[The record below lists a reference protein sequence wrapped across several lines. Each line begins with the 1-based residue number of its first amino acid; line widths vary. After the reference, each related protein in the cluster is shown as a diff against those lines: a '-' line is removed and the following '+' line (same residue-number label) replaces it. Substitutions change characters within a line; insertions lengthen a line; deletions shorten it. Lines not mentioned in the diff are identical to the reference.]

1 MYSIFQLPENFLHK
15 KYTKEQ
21 TSLWDSQMRDAA
33 TGSNES
39 ETVSEELTPA
49 QKEKVDSY
57 WGPDGDSKAAHNEVF
72 GHGVERVYEPYDS
85 SKDITTHNNSFDVS
99 PKGRSATHI
108 VLHALHRSGYTTENY
123 KTGLVSHTDTP
134 DKKVKISKA
143 LEVAGLKDSE
153 VNWKINKRTPNGSVE
168 ENKSGTLQK
177 AYENDP
183 ERGAAKGE
191 KGIVFTRNKYDVA
204 GMSTDRGWSSCMNM
218 VDGENKKYL
227 EHDIN
232 HGTVTAYFVHH
243 DDQGLKSPV
252 GRVNLKKFKNGNGHV
267 IYRPEESVYGTV
279 PKNAVKH
286 IHEWSEKNYPSQP
299 GIYVKATGLYNDD
312 GNSVRVEKADQMT
325 SGETTKNHSFMS
337 DSADHV
343 LEHEIDNRPS
353 NHWDYDTEHS
363 PRFKALDTVY
373 RIGNEFTP
381 LQHAHQVIHALTD
394 HASTHDGY
402 DGDNRRFESEH
413 DGEVNGDDVVHH
425 WAKESIQNR
434 TDRTQLENNIKGDG
448 GMSADDAFKHHAA
461 IHEAIHN
468 TNHPDEHKEL
478 KDVHAMLMHKVMH
491 RGTETQKDSLISD
504 VMSRDNSERKDYY
517 KELMNSETTPF
528 DNAHPA
534 EFTTNPRLLH
544 HMIKDSG
551 DAVDHFS
558 GFGRNGHYDHDVLKH
573 IGKHIDQKGAHEV
586 MHDPSMGQEHRDSFV
601 EGLNENHH
609 GEHIQHSLTDEMYL
623 HGGHSDRQSTTL
635 PVNAVKR
642 HTIRR
647 MIDDSSV
654 YKEKIYHEISKTPYE
669 PKGEVE
675 ERVSDEDHNDKFR
688 AIAENTR
695 YKSVLHKLKNRSDT
709 KDHPALQD
717 AFDNNTLKESV
728 KSLKQF
734 LQRK

>member
-1 MYSIFQLPENFLHK
+1 MYSIFQLPEKFLHK
-15 KYTKEQ
+15 KYTKDQ
-21 TSLWDSQMRDAA
+21 TNLWDSQMRDAA
-33 TGSNES
+33 TGSSES
-39 ETVSEELTPA
+39 ETVSEELTPG
-49 QKEKVDSY
+49 QKKKVDSY
-57 WGPDGDSKAAHNEVF
+57 WGPDSSSLRAHNEAF
-72 GHGVERVYEPYDS
+72 GNGVERVYEPYDS
-85 SKDITTHNNSFDVS
+85 SKDITTHNNSIDVS
-99 PKGRSATHI
+99 PRRYSATHLI
-108 VLHALHRSGYTTENY
+108 LTALHHSGYTTENY

-143 LEVAGLKDSE
+143 LDLAGLKDSPAK
-153 VNWKINKRTPNGSVE
+153 WKINKRTPNGSVE
-168 ENKSGTLQK
+168 ETKSGTFQK

-183 ERGAAKGE
+183 ERGASKGE

-218 VDGENKKYL
+218 VDGENRKYL

-252 GRVNLKKFKNGNGHV
+252 GRVNLKKFENGSGHV
-267 IYRPEESVYGTV
+267 IYRPEESTYGTI

-299 GIYVKATGLYNDD
+299 GIYVKAAGLYNDD
-312 GNSVRVEKADQMT
+312 GKSIRVEKSDQMAQGDT
-325 SGETTKNHSFMS
+325 VKNHSLMS
-337 DSADHV
+337 DSADHIMS
-343 LEHEIDNRPS
+343 HGNDNPPK
-353 NHWDYDTEHS
+353 HWDEDQEHS
-363 PRFKALDTVY
+363 PRFKALYTVY
-373 RIGNEFTP
+373 KIGNEFTP
-381 LQHAHQVIHALTD
+381 LQRTHQVIHALID
-394 HASTHDGY
+394 HAAAHDGA
-402 DGDNRRFESEH
+402 DRENARFQEEH
-413 DGEVNGDDVVHH
+413 DGDVNGDDVVHH
-425 WAKESIQNR
+425 WAKERLDNTSHR
-434 TDRTQLENNIKGDG
+434 SQLENNIKGAG

-468 TNHPDEHKEL
+468 TRNPDEHKEL
-478 KDVHAMLMHKVMH
+478 KDVHAMLMHKVMYH
-491 RGTETQKDSLISD
+491 GTETQKDSLISD

-517 KELMNSETTPF
+517 KELMNGETTPF
-528 DNAHPA
+528 DRGHPA
-534 EFTTNPRLLH
+534 EFTTNPRLIH

-573 IGKHIDQKGAHEV
+573 IGKHIDLKGAHEI

-601 EGLNENHH
+601 EGLNDNHH
-609 GEHIQHSLTDEMYL
+609 GEHIQHSLTDEMFL
-623 HGGHSDRQSTTL
+623 HGGHSERQVTTL
-635 PVNAVKR
+635 PVDPVKQ
-642 HTIRR
+642 HTITRT
-647 MIDDSSV
+647 IDPST
-654 YKEKIYHEISKTPYE
+654 KFGEKIHHHISPTLSTPRSEYS
-669 PKGEVE
+669 
-675 ERVSDEDHNDKFR
+675 ERVSDEDHNDKFH

-717 AFDNNTLKESV
+717 AFDNNSLRESV